1 MKLVVIAIAVSSLAV
16 IGCAQ
21 SDVVEHPPDPGEPGF
36 NIDMGFGGGFVGP
49 QPTFGPTVS
58 ATTPPPPL
66 SGGTLVMLH
75 DGKTALA
82 ADPDRDRAYLVDLV
96 NAKLSSTV
104 TLTAGD
110 EPGRAVE
117 DGAGKLH
124 LVLRRAGAVATI
136 DPATA
141 MVTERKAVCA
151 APRGIAYE
159 AATDRV
165 HVACAGGELVSL
177 PAAGG
182 DAVRTVALERDLR
195 DVAVVGAQL
204 WVSTF
209 RTAQVIVVN
218 GDGTVAKR
226 LVLPNDFSNFMGGT
240 SPSVAWRM
248 LSLPDGHVGIAH
260 QRGSMGPVQTT
271 QGGYGG
277 PGGGCGGIVQSAVSL
292 VDGTTQAIS
301 SLGIGNVVLPVD
313 LSYAPNAQVIA
324 VLSAGN
330 AHTAE
335 LGQVSLM
342 ALGEIVVPPPPDMGG
357 GGVDLG
363 PVGGGG
369 GGCLV
374 NNSGIAVDGE
384 ATALAFDASET
395 LWVQTREPATLQQFS
410 TNDFSRK
417 AIVSLSTDSRA
428 DTGWAVFHSNSGAS
442 IACASCHPEGGE
454 DARVWKFDA
463 LGPRRTQS
471 LRGHVGGTEPFHWG
485 GELPNFDSLVGEV
498 YMRRM
503 AGPLLAP
510 DQKQVLFSWI
520 NAIPSLPAS
529 PAADAAA
536 VARGKT
542 LFEDTTHAACT
553 SCHSGPEL
561 TNNSDADVGTGGK
574 FQVPRLIGVSWRAP
588 FLHDGCAATLT
599 DRFTSCGGT
608 TDLHGATSQ
617 MTAAQI
623 ADLVAYLQTL

>member
-1 MKLVVIAIAVSSLAV
+1 MKLVVIAVAVSSLAV
-16 IGCAQ
+16 AGCAQ
-21 SDVVEHPPDPGEPGF
+21 SDVVEHPDQPGQPGF
-36 NIDMGFGGGFVGP
+36 SIDMGFGGGFVGP

-58 ATTPPPPL
+58 AATPPPPL
-66 SGGTLVMLH
+66 SGGTLLMLH

-82 ADPDRDRAYLVDLV
+82 ADPDRDLAYLVDVV
-96 NAKLSSTV
+96 NAQLSSTL

-117 DGAGKLH
+117 DGAGKVH

-209 RTAQVIVVN
+209 RTANVIVVN
-218 GDGTVAKR
+218 GDGTVANR
-226 LVLPNDFSNFMGGT
+226 LALPRAFNDFMSET

-248 LSLPDGHVGIAH
+248 MALPDGHVAIAH
-260 QRGSMGPVQTT
+260 QRGSVGPVQTT
-271 QGGYGG
+271 EGGYGG
-277 PGGGCGGIVQSAVSL
+277 PGGGCGGIVQSAVSM
-292 VDGTTQAIS
+292 VDGTTQTIS
-301 SLGIGNVVLPVD
+301 SLGIGGVVLPAD
-313 LSYAPNAQVIA
+313 LSYAPNAKTVA

-330 AHTAE
+330 GHTPE
-335 LGQVSLM
+335 LGQVMLM
-342 ALGEIVVPPPPDMGG
+342 SIGEIVVPPAPVDMGG
-357 GGVDLG
+357 GTAD
-363 PVGGGG
+363 GGAG
-369 GGCLV
+369 GGCEQ
-374 NNSGIAVDGE
+374 NSNLLRVDGE
-384 ATALAFDASET
+384 ATAVAFDAGEA
-395 LWVQTREPATLQQFS
+395 LWVQTREPATLQKVS
-410 TNDFSRK
+410 TIDFTVH
-417 AIVSLSTDSRA
+417 ATVSLSSDSRA
-428 DTGWAVFHSNSGAS
+428 DTGWAVFHSNSGAN

-454 DARVWKFDA
+454 DARVWEFDA

-485 GELPNFDSLVGEV
+485 GELPDFDSLVGEV

-510 DQKQVLFSWI
+510 DQKQVLFSWV
-520 NAIPSLPAS
+520 NAIPLLPAS
-529 PAADAAA
+529 PVADAAA

-561 TNNSDADVGTGGK
+561 TNNSGADVGTGGT
-574 FQVPRLIGVSWRAP
+574 FQVPRLIGVAWRAP

-608 TDLHGATSQ
+608 TNLHGATSQ